1 MIVENKDASCF
12 EVFDSGFVFGIK
24 KTGFYRVSFKAV
36 NSSGLNSTYT
46 IYRSTTSATS
56 GYTAFDT
63 SAYTTAVIVPITHYT
78 IWEITTAPSY
88 FMVGTASSQSTYYNI
103 ISFERIPTDQTTI
116 VQTTNNYTNPPLQ
129 QLSRFTLKK
138 VQS

>member
-36 NSSGLNSTYT
+36 NNSGLNSTYT

-63 SAYTTAVIVPITHYT
+63 SAYTTAVSVPIVHYT

-88 FMVGTASSQSTYYNI
+88 FMVGTASS
-103 ISFERIPTDQTTI
+103 
-116 VQTTNNYTNPPLQ
+116 
-129 QLSRFTLKK
+129 
-138 VQS
+138 